1 MFKLPSTDNSI
12 LPDLTA
18 QIIAAFSFLVRG
30 FSVYLE
36 RDLGVR
42 DSVEWQSSKTTG
54 LNNVAQASVA
64 QTVCRRN
71 VRMPAE
77 QATMSESKVGRRT
90 DVTAHS
96 RYCRSVD
103 YSDLWRHF

>member
-30 FSVYLE
+30 FSVYLDLGV

-42 DSVEWQSSKTTG
+42 DSVE
-54 LNNVAQASVA
+54 
-64 QTVCRRN
+64 
-71 VRMPAE
+71 
-77 QATMSESKVGRRT
+77 
-90 DVTAHS
+90 
-96 RYCRSVD
+96 
-103 YSDLWRHF
+103 

>member
-42 DSVEWQSSKTTG
+42 DSVE
-54 LNNVAQASVA
+54 
-64 QTVCRRN
+64 
-71 VRMPAE
+71 
-77 QATMSESKVGRRT
+77 
-90 DVTAHS
+90 
-96 RYCRSVD
+96 
-103 YSDLWRHF
+103 